1 MVNLIEDD
9 LIAMW
14 TQSIRNMGFFYMLD
28 QAVGERVHTMN
39 EQGWPFHRLDG
50 LKYVRQSTVS
60 DEVSEAPINP

>member
-14 TQSIRNMGFFYMLD
+14 SQSIQNMGFFYMLD
-28 QAVGERVHTMN
+28 QVVGERVHTMN
-39 EQGWPFHRLDG
+39 EQGWPFYQLDG

-60 DEVSEAPINP
+60 DEVSQASISS